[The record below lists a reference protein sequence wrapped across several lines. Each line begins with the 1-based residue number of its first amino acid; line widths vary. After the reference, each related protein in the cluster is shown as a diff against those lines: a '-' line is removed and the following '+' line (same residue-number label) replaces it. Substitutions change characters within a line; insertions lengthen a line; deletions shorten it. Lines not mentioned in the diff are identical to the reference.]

1 MLKTM
6 VVLEGL
12 QHQDTWRGKTR
23 DPFKG
28 ISKDVKK
35 KVRKRLQQTNKKER
49 HCQRNTIV
57 TEG

>member
-1 MLKTM
+1 M

-35 KVRKRLQQTNKKER
+35 KVRKRLQQTRKKE
-49 HCQRNTIV
+49 HHFQRNTIV